1 MGRNTK
7 LNLIYTNMK
16 RRCCDIANASYKHYG
31 ARGITLCPQWKE
43 PRKGWLAF
51 KEWALANGY
60 KEGLTIDRINVNGNY
75 EPSNCRWVTMKE
87 QNNNR
92 RNNHLITWRGQ
103 TKTLTQWA
111 ESLGISPYTL
121 ASRLNMS
128 SMSLD
133 EAMQKKNYV
142 NRLITYKGETKTL
155 TQWAK
160 SLGIK
165 KCTLKARIDY
175 YGWSIERAF
184 EEK

>member
-16 RRCCDIANASYKHYG
+16 RRCCDTANASYKHYG

-92 RNNHLITWRGQ
+92 RNNHLITWKGQ

-142 NRLITYKGETKTL
+142 SRLITYKGETKTL
-155 TQWAK
+155 TQWAE